1 MEVPVCELY
10 RKNWHSVDVLAMRFI
25 PSLRLEGQAGESA
38 AIWVIFFT
46 FQEQLS
52 SINVK
57 KNHCSAPLV
66 GTLSRVVATHAFFSL
81 WCLNSK
87 CSTCQMEY
95 KVMLNIPNASV
106 TVKNGVMRMMSG
118 IIVLLFSK
126 KALHWRVEHVCA
138 GGGGTPY
145 LVYTGQLWAAEHKV
159 LGIKQGAEFY
169 YWASWTVSFGAE
181 SPKKN
186 VKACDEQFTFAVPI
200 TFFQSI

>member
-138 GGGGTPY
+138 GGRGALPIWFIQVSY
-145 LVYTGQLWAAEHKV
+145 GQLNTRSWV
-159 LGIKQGAEFY
+159 LNRVQNFTIERLEQCLLGL
-169 YWASWTVSFGAE
+169 
-181 SPKKN
+181 
-186 VKACDEQFTFAVPI
+186 KALKRMWKLAMSSLHLQY
-200 TFFQSI
+200 Q